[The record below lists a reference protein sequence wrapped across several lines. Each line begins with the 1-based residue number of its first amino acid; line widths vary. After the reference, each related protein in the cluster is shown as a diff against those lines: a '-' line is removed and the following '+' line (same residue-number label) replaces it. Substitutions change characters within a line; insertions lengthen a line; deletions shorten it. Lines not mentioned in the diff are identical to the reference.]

1 MSFITFNTEYYRN
14 KIEYYSNAVLT
25 FDEVREAKQLL
36 KILDDLV
43 SEGYLYLNDEL
54 EKSGFGATKLR
65 EIISK
70 HGETPFEVA
79 SLSDNNYCFDGKV
92 CEVSSYIDGIMSEAS
107 KCNEVSDNPVI
118 NELLSYS
125 DWIEKED
132 NTAYVFL
139 LRDTLIPYICF
150 CASGV
155 KSVYPWMIGRRFT
168 EIFTKE
174 KFFDDAVREPIYN
187 ALEKGITDYP
197 EFKRYCCSHILQTLS
212 VHPSLANELKRL
224 LGSIREERVIVVE
237 SGYCGTFPLLLS
249 ALDDRVDF
257 RMFTTAPFLKHIY
270 KERIYT
276 DGYEQIRNIETLYS
290 QEMLFELCDYKDGS
304 FFVCENTDTA
314 VREKALKEIKKAIC
328 TQRKRVKK

>member
-54 EKSGFGATKLR
+54 EKSGFGAIQLR

-70 HGETPFEVA
+70 YGETPFEVA
-79 SLSDNNYCFDGKV
+79 SLSDNKSCFNGRV

-107 KCNEVSDNPVI
+107 NCNEVSDNPVI
-118 NELLSYS
+118 DELLFYS
-125 DWIEKED
+125 DWIKKED
-132 NTAYVFL
+132 DTAYVFL
-139 LRDTLIPYICF
+139 LRDTLIPYIYF
-150 CASGV
+150 CASGM

-168 EIFTKE
+168 EIYTKE
-174 KFFDDAVREPIYN
+174 KYFDDAVREPIYN
-187 ALEKGITDYP
+187 ALEKGITDYS
-197 EFKRYCCSHILQTLS
+197 EFKQYCCSHIRQILLD
-212 VHPSLANELKRL
+212 HPQLANELKRL
-224 LGSIREERVIVVE
+224 LGSIKEERIVVVE

-257 RMFTTAPFLKHIY
+257 KMFTTAPFLKHIY

-290 QEMLFELCDYKDGS
+290 QEMLFELFDYKDGK

-314 VREKALKEIKKAIC
+314 VRDRALKEINKVLCAIKE
-328 TQRKRVKK
+328 RNK